1 MVFLAKDHKGGRT
14 YLYLRD
20 NHRVNGKPVRKW
32 QIKLGAEED
41 RKVSGAVAFDRK
53 VRTKSIEFGLVAALL
68 RVAEKLGLVEV
79 INRATGKR
87 AQGLSVGAA
96 ALFA

>member
-14 YLYLRD
+14 YLYLRE

-41 RKVSGAVAFDRK
+41 IKVNGEVASDRK
-53 VRTKSIEFGLVAALL
+53 VCTKSIEGFETCGQ
-68 RVAEKLGLVEV
+68 K
-79 INRATGKR
+79 
-87 AQGLSVGAA
+87 GARGPPP
-96 ALFA
+96 